1 LGTRA
6 LRARGVV
13 FGGRREREAVREVQE
28 IAMNRRVFLKTLG
41 MGAASLTLS
50 GCNGPGYVVGG
61 RKKKERPNILFCI
74 SDDQSWLHAGA
85 YGDKLVRTPNFD
97 RVAHEGVLFTHA
109 FCAAP
114 SCTPSRSAILTGQE
128 MWRLEEGGLLMG
140 TLRSRF
146 AVYPDL
152 LEAAGYHVG
161 YVHKG
166 WSPGSYRSGGRD
178 HNPAGSKRYNRRKLT
193 PPAEGMCKT
202 DYAGNFEDFLD
213 DCPEGKPFCFWY
225 GGQEPHRPYEKGS
238 GLSGG
243 GKPEE
248 VTVPAFLP
256 DAPDVR
262 SDMLDYYAEI
272 EWFDEHL
279 GRMIRLLE
287 KAGRLENTLIVVTSD
302 NGMPFPRA
310 KANLY
315 DYGVRAPLAVSWA
328 GVIKGG
334 RVVHDMVSLTDL
346 APTFLEAAD
355 LEVPSDMSGRSL
367 MGILLSGKSG
377 YVDRRREK
385 VCTGNERTTW
395 CRPNGAGYP
404 SRAIRTHRWLYIRNY
419 KPDRWPAG
427 DPDIE
432 AEPEGIYGDI
442 NYGPTKTFML
452 EHKDDASVAP
462 LFRLG
467 FGKRAEEELYDVEK
481 DPWQVRN
488 VADAAGYADIKAE
501 LRARL
506 EAYQRQTKDPRA
518 EGKGPWDYYPYYYGR
533 SVRHPAKGK

>member
-1 LGTRA
+1 
-6 LRARGVV
+6 VQ
-13 FGGRREREAVREVQE
+13 EVQK

-50 GCNGPGYVVGG
+50 GCSGPEYVFGS
-61 RKKKERPNILFCI
+61 RKSKGRPNILFCI
-74 SDDQSWLHAGA
+74 SDDQSWLHTGT
-85 YGDKLVRTPNFD
+85 YGDKVVRTPSFD
-97 RVAHEGVLFTHA
+97 RVAREGVLFTHA

-140 TLRSRF
+140 TLHSKF

-166 WSPGSYRSGGRD
+166 WSPGNYRAAGRE
-178 HNPAGSKRYNRRKLT
+178 HNPAGSKKYNRRKQT
-193 PPAEGMCKT
+193 PPAAGMCKT
-202 DYAGNFEDFLD
+202 DYAANFEDFLN
-213 DCPEGKPFCFWY
+213 DCPQQKPFCFWY

-238 GLSGG
+238 GLKAG
-243 GKPEE
+243 GKLEE

-256 DAPDVR
+256 DAPEVR
-262 SDMLDYYAEI
+262 SDMRDYYAEI

-279 GRMIRLLE
+279 GRMIRLLDE
-287 KAGRLENTLIVVTSD
+287 TGRLENTLIVVTSD

-328 GVIKGG
+328 GAIKGR

-346 APTFLEAAD
+346 APTFLEAAG
-355 LEVPSDMSGRSL
+355 LEVPSEMTGRSL
-367 MGILLSGKSG
+367 MDILLSGKSG
-377 YVDRRREK
+377 FVDRRRDN

-419 KPDRWPAG
+419 EPDRWPAG

-442 NYGPTKTFML
+442 NYGATKTFML
-452 EHKDDASVAP
+452 EHKDDSRVAP
-462 LFRLG
+462 LFKLG
-467 FGKRAEEELYDVEK
+467 FGKRAAEELYDVEK

-488 VADAAGYADIKAE
+488 LADTAAYADIKAE

-506 EAYQRQTKDPRA
+506 EAYQRQTNDPRA
-518 EGKGPWDYYPYYYGR
+518 EGKDPWDYYPYYYGR
-533 SVRHPAKGK
+533 SVRHPAKPGT